1 MLDLLSK
8 EDFTEQD
15 ILNIL
20 NSRLEESINI
30 EFKSGDA
37 LSNLQSHKKE
47 ISKDVSAFANS
58 DGGLIFY
65 GINENNH
72 IASSLS
78 YIDGNQFNKEWLE
91 NIITTTIQQRI
102 DGLKIIPVRFENKIE
117 QTIYVVKIP
126 KSSNSPHLHA
136 DKRYYRR
143 YNFQSVAMEEYEIR
157 DAYLKYKDSKV
168 SISNFVVK
176 KLGEDHQYFSE
187 HTYNFNIEVHIVND
201 GNFMADKYKIA
212 CNIKAPEGTKIYS
225 DKPINITNKIDDGV
239 KISTNEIVPIFPNER
254 LNVLTFN
261 IEIFKVNFS
270 DFTRTAEFDFYVY
283 GLGEVEIESRAQ
295 IIKLMEDIVNKS

>member
-8 EDFTEQD
+8 EEFTEND

-30 EFKSGDA
+30 EFKSGNA
-37 LSNLQSHKKE
+37 LSNTPNHKKE

-65 GINENNH
+65 GINEDNH

-102 DGLKIIPVRFENKIE
+102 NGLKIIPVRFENKIE
-117 QTIYVVKIP
+117 QTVYVVKIP
-126 KSSNSPHLHA
+126 KSSNSPHLHS

-168 SISNFVVK
+168 SISNLLVR
-176 KLGEDHQYFSE
+176 KLEDNDD
-187 HTYNFNIEVHIVND
+187 TYNFNIEIHIVNN
-201 GNFMADKYKIA
+201 GVFIADKYKIA
-212 CNIKAPEGTKIYS
+212 CNIKDADGIKIYS
-225 DKPINITNKIDDGV
+225 DKPLNITNKIEDGV
-239 KISTNEIVPIFPNER
+239 KISTSDIIPLFPNER
-254 LNVLTFN
+254 LNVLNFN
-261 IEIFKVNFS
+261 LEILKS
-270 DFTRTAEFDFYVY
+270 DFPNFTQTAKFEFYVY
-283 GLGEVEIESRAQ
+283 GLGEVEIESNSK
-295 IIKLMEDIVNKS
+295 IIEMMEGFVNTH

>member
-30 EFKSGDA
+30 EFKSGEA
-37 LSNLQSHKKE
+37 LSNLQGHKKE

-65 GINENNH
+65 GVNEDNH

-117 QTIYVVKIP
+117 QTVYVVKIP

-143 YNFQSVAMEEYEIR
+143 YNFQSVAMEEYEVR

-168 SISNFVVK
+168 SIDNFVIR
-176 KLGEDHQYFSE
+176 KLKENKYSSSDS
-187 HTYNFNIEVHIVND
+187 YNFNIEVHIVND
-201 GNFMADKYKIA
+201 GIYIADKYKVA
-212 CNIKAPEGTKIYS
+212 CNIRDADGIRISSNKS
-225 DKPINITNKIDDGV
+225 FDITNKVEDGI
-239 KISTNEIVPIFPNER
+239 KISTSEIVPLFPNEL
-254 LNVLTFN
+254 LNVLNFN
-261 IEIFKVNFS
+261 LEIPKNIFS
-270 DFTRTAEFDFYVY
+270 DFTKTAKFDFFVY
-283 GLGEVEIESRAQ
+283 GLGEVKTESIPQ
-295 IIKLMEDIVNKS
+295 IIKMMEDFVNES